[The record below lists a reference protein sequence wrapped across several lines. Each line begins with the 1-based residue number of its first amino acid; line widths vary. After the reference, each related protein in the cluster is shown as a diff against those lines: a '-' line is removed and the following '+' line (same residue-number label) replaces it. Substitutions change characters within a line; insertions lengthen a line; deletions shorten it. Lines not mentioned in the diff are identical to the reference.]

1 MNLGEPSYE
10 RPPASMLLSTFQ
22 RLGVSS
28 AEMSQEAKRLRVS
41 VHHDAHHPSHCDSPV
56 VVDLDP
62 ALHSHESPSQSTAPP
77 FAFPGGSPAPSSCD
91 PHDHAQGSHRE
102 SMLVQDDGNGVD
114 VTASRRSPSDH
125 ERLSPVSQLLLSG
138 RPGLLQRHLASLRQ
152 QEAANTSP
160 SSSNGS
166 ERFAGSSHHHM
177 QSMPAPGLVHH
188 LAGGA
193 PSSGMPSSR
202 SSPAPSCCGC
212 AEMESAC
219 GAIGIAQHGS
229 NMPGASSGSG
239 GGSGGGGGGGGKLG
253 DVSDGVC
260 GAPGVS
266 RHGLSVDVSGAGMYG
281 GAGSNAGGCH
291 SSASSC
297 CGGLPSSG
305 LPSPSLF
312 GVNSLPVLLA
322 GGALPTAACLDG
334 ALPQAA
340 ADGARGSSCSMD
352 AACGGE
358 GGDAGGIDSE
368 GFRAPVPLT
377 AHHYG
382 SLLSAAEPLHPAA
395 RGALT
400 PIPSRRMA
408 RRTSPI
414 SAREVNF
421 CEDDGEEEEE
431 EVGSGS
437 SARSK
442 RRSAAPHPL
451 QQSHHATTTTRPGCG
466 GSSSSSSHYAPLLSP
481 LAEPMHQ
488 QRPVGCA
495 GSGGSG
501 SSRRAAGGGGSH
513 HGASSRSRELLA
525 GFGSPRSSPL
535 QSPSPA
541 SAIPG
546 GAALP
551 LMRGGAAAAPTVDV
565 LPKPTSFRVP
575 ASVSTLA
582 NAHSPRPLPR
592 PCSDGDIAACAAAAA
607 ASLASSCGGPPVL
620 LPFQGHISP
629 PVTSTAAVAPSP
641 IRPAQPAHDRA
652 EMDSTPSPSA
662 EAPSSR
668 GPI

>member
-1 MNLGEPSYE
+1 MARAVAAAPWMLRAAEKAATLE
-10 RPPASMLLSTFQ
+10 AST
-22 RLGVSS
+22 R
-28 AEMSQEAKRLRVS
+28 
-41 VHHDAHHPSHCDSPV
+41 
-56 VVDLDP
+56 
-62 ALHSHESPSQSTAPP
+62 
-77 FAFPGGSPAPSSCD
+77 
-91 PHDHAQGSHRE
+91 
-102 SMLVQDDGNGVD
+102 
-114 VTASRRSPSDH
+114 
-125 ERLSPVSQLLLSG
+125 
-138 RPGLLQRHLASLRQ
+138 
-152 QEAANTSP
+152 
-160 SSSNGS
+160 
-166 ERFAGSSHHHM
+166 
-177 QSMPAPGLVHH
+177 
-188 LAGGA
+188 
-193 PSSGMPSSR
+193 
-202 SSPAPSCCGC
+202 
-212 AEMESAC
+212 
-219 GAIGIAQHGS
+219 
-229 NMPGASSGSG
+229 
-239 GGSGGGGGGGGKLG
+239 
-253 DVSDGVC
+253 
-260 GAPGVS
+260 
-266 RHGLSVDVSGAGMYG
+266 
-281 GAGSNAGGCH
+281 
-291 SSASSC
+291 
-297 CGGLPSSG
+297 GLPR
-305 LPSPSLF
+305 
-312 GVNSLPVLLA
+312 A
-322 GGALPTAACLDG
+322 GAT
-334 ALPQAA
+334 
-340 ADGARGSSCSMD
+340 
-352 AACGGE
+352 
-358 GGDAGGIDSE
+358 
-368 GFRAPVPLT
+368 T

-382 SLLSAAEPLHPAA
+382 SLLSAAEPLLPAA

-501 SSRRAAGGGGSH
+501 SSRRAAGEV
-513 HGASSRSRELLA
+513 AAITAPLLA
-525 GFGSPRSSPL
+525 VGSR
-535 QSPSPA
+535 SPA
-541 SAIPG
+541 SVRC
-546 GAALP
+546 AARLCSRLARLCHPRWRAPP
-551 LMRGGAAAAPTVDV
+551 LRRGGAAAAPTVDV